1 MACKATLSLG
11 KPFMTLGLFP
21 FEVPSLHFW
30 VFFFCSPHCSAPN
43 IPLFNPSTVWKLVGG
58 PDISKVYLW
67 EWINTLPHQENVPI
81 SASCP
86 SAPACKIMKGIARHA
101 VYSFEFGTNCNASM
115 LFFSKPCLLTRA
127 SETSSELSQYLFVNM
142 DANALQASI
151 VHMLVLPPHTIDIW
165 MYMQCRSEPYSW
177 KINQLQGTDEDL
189 S

>member
-1 MACKATLSLG
+1 MGMNQHTTSSG
-11 KPFMTLGLFP
+11 KWTHL
-21 FEVPSLHFW
+21 
-30 VFFFCSPHCSAPN
+30 C
-43 IPLFNPSTVWKLVGG
+43 
-58 PDISKVYLW
+58 Y
-67 EWINTLPHQENVPI
+67 
-81 SASCP
+81 P